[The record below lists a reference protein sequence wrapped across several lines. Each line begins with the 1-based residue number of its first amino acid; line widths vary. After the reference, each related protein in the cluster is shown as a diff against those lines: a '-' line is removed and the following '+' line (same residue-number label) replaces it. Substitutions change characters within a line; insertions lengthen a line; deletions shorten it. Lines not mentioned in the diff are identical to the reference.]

1 MVYVLA
7 LGTLPSMA
15 SRRYIFLGVF
25 LCLCGI
31 TAGCMTASIGEV
43 SYRQNALY
51 ISATNQ
57 DPTAQAV
64 LQVTI
69 FHVENLVQTEIFRQ
83 AEFIQFE
90 AGTHEYSMPVTLNPG
105 TYKIYIYITVGGDS
119 KSRVVR
125 DIVV

>member
-1 MVYVLA
+1 
-7 LGTLPSMA
+7 MA
-15 SRRYIFLGVF
+15 SRRYIFLGIF

-43 SYRQNALY
+43 SYGQNNLH

-57 DPTAQAV
+57 DPSVQAV
-64 LQVTI
+64 LQVTV
-69 FHVENLVQTEIFRQ
+69 FRVENLVQTEILRK

-90 AGTHEYSMPVTLNPG
+90 SGTHEYRMPVALDPG
-105 TYKIYIYITVGGDS
+105 TYKIYIYITVNGDS

-125 DIVV
+125 DLVV